1 MMLSTPRLL
10 VLVSCV
16 FAQHLLLFLHEFLH
30 VQERIVYFLL
40 SDYTDSGED
49 LADMLTKGAK
59 LVSASALGREV
70 LELE

>member
-1 MMLSTPRLL
+1 MLSTPRLL
-10 VLVSCV
+10 GLVSCV